1 MVDIGPRLFDIHY
14 VERLFSFE
22 YYAKI
27 DNIVFVKVFE
37 KDNNMVDLV
46 AHNTSLTLEQKTR
59 ALQIW
64 NKYVN
69 EGEHFKN
76 ASQEY
81 TSIQLD
87 KRRNEV
93 IPEVKIILQAYLS
106 NQVSLEE
113 FKTKIDSINKR
124 NRLWGF
130 KGINGQMFFN
140 MLTKTCSVNDK
151 LSDFEKLIKSCL
163 VLPTSVEQAVKQ
175 LEEFAEFTKSL
186 SKFVADQ
193 RTAPNLGSINFFL
206 SYFWQIQDPI
216 NYPVYYTSM
225 TTVLQEYN
233 LWSPSEKISESY
245 LSFYRLNHELR
256 VVIGQAAKRSIS
268 LWDVEHAFW
277 FMTQPSPSSY
287 PVPPVPEPPKKGA
300 SAALSELPD
309 SYIPPVIGILQKLA
323 VNDPILAQ
331 LCQNMGTSIEVVF
344 EKRIDVLFKMLGYE
358 TEALGH
364 GHGRVPDGVAICRE
378 FHYAIGYDAKV
389 RQQSYNMGTDERA
402 IREYILKL
410 SDRLRREGI
419 NKIYF
424 FIISSSFAGDH
435 DDVIRSIKMETD
447 VREILLVEVEAL
459 VALVDTKLRDPL
471 LTLGSDGIQRLFAN
485 SGILSEADVKEF
497 SGI

>member
-1 MVDIGPRLFDIHY
+1 M
-14 VERLFSFE
+14 
-22 YYAKI
+22 I
-27 DNIVFVKVFE
+27 DLGSQNV
-37 KDNNMVDLV
+37 
-46 AHNTSLTLEQKTR
+46 SLTLEQKTR

-64 NKYVN
+64 NKYVD

-93 IPEVKIILQAYLS
+93 IPEVNTVLTAYLS
-106 NQVSLEE
+106 NQVSLDE
-113 FKTKIDSINKR
+113 FKTRVDSINKR

-140 MLTKTCSVNDK
+140 MLTKTCLVNNK
-151 LSDFEKLIKSCL
+151 LSDFETLLKHCIVTPASLG
-163 VLPTSVEQAVKQ
+163 QAVKR
-175 LEEFAEFTKSL
+175 LEEFALFTKSL

-193 RTAPNLGSINFFL
+193 RTAPKLGSITFFL
-206 SYFWQIQDPI
+206 SYFWQIQDPK
-216 NYPVYYTSM
+216 NYPIYYTSM
-225 TTVLQEYN
+225 MTVLQEYN
-233 LWSPSEKISESY
+233 LWSPCEKIGESY
-245 LSFYRLNHELR
+245 LSFYQLNHELMGLF
-256 VVIGQAAKRSIS
+256 GQAAKRSLT

-277 FMTQPSPSSY
+277 FMTQPAPI
-287 PVPPVPEPPKKGA
+287 PKPEPPLPKPPKKGI
-300 SAALSELPD
+300 SVTLSELPD
-309 SYIPPVIGILQKLA
+309 SYIPPVIGILPKLA
-323 VNDPILAQ
+323 INDPDIAQ
-331 LCQNMGTSIEVVF
+331 LCQNMGSSIEVVF
-344 EKRIDVLFKMLGYE
+344 EKRLDVLFKMLGYE

-378 FHYAIGYDAKV
+378 HHYAIGYDAKV

-402 IREYILKL
+402 IREYILRL
-410 SDRLRREGI
+410 SDRLRHEGI

-435 DDVIRSIKMETD
+435 DDVIRGIKMDTD

-459 VALVDTKLRDPL
+459 VALVDTKLRDPA
-471 LTLGSDGIQRLFAN
+471 LTLGPDGIQRLFAN